1 MFAVFAPRAGLWPL
15 PRRLALRHDQRMIS
29 VFVVED
35 DPQHQLRYREAI
47 SAAPD
52 LHFCGAAGTA
62 REAIGRLS
70 ALNPDVLLVDLGLP
84 DANGLE
90 VVRAARRHC
99 PQTEIMVVSIF
110 GDERS
115 LTDAI
120 RAGATGYLLK
130 DTQAHDF
137 AEAIRD
143 VRAGRSPISPAL
155 ARYLLNAWQA
165 VNGPAGA
172 AAPALRSPVAGAD
185 GLSDRETEILQAVS
199 RGLTFAEIG
208 RRLFIS
214 PHTVA
219 THVKNIYRKLEAH
232 SKIEALSIAR
242 ERGLLV

>member
-1 MFAVFAPRAGLWPL
+1 MDA
-15 PRRLALRHDQRMIS
+15 LATLR
-29 VFVVED
+29 
-35 DPQHQLRYREAI
+35 
-47 SAAPD
+47 
-52 LHFCGAAGTA
+52 
-62 REAIGRLS
+62 
-70 ALNPDVLLVDLGLP
+70 PDVLLVDLGLP
-84 DANGLE
+84 DTSGLE
-90 VVRAARRHC
+90 VVRAARRDC

-115 LTDAI
+115 LTEAI

-165 VNGPAGA
+165 VN
-172 AAPALRSPVAGAD
+172 AAPDAATPPVRTQAAGSD
-185 GLSDRETEILQAVS
+185 GLSERETEILQAVS

>member
-1 MFAVFAPRAGLWPL
+1 
-15 PRRLALRHDQRMIS
+15 MIS

-35 DPQHQLRYREAI
+35 DTQHQQRFREAI
-47 SAAPD
+47 DAAPD
-52 LHFCGAAGTA
+52 LCFCGAAGTA
-62 REAIGRLS
+62 GQAIAALATLS
-70 ALNPDVLLVDLGLP
+70 PDVLLVDLGLP
-84 DANGLE
+84 DASGLE
-90 VVRAARRHC
+90 VVRTARRQS

-143 VRAGRSPISPAL
+143 VRAGRSPISPTL
-155 ARYLLNAWQA
+155 ARHLLNAWQA
-165 VNGPAGA
+165 VHAPVGGVSVARPPA
-172 AAPALRSPVAGAD
+172 AGTD
-185 GLSDRETEILQAVS
+185 GLSERETEILQAVS

>member
-1 MFAVFAPRAGLWPL
+1 
-15 PRRLALRHDQRMIS
+15 MIS

-35 DPQHQLRYREAI
+35 DTQHQQRFREAI
-47 SAAPD
+47 DAAPD
-52 LHFCGAAGTA
+52 LYFCGAAGTA
-62 REAIGRLS
+62 GQAIAALATLS
-70 ALNPDVLLVDLGLP
+70 PDVLLVDLGLP
-84 DANGLE
+84 DASGLE
-90 VVRAARRHC
+90 VVRTARRQS

-165 VNGPAGA
+165 VHAPVVGAVTAVRPPA
-172 AAPALRSPVAGAD
+172 AGAD
-185 GLSDRETEILQAVS
+185 GLSERETEILQAVS

>member
-1 MFAVFAPRAGLWPL
+1 
-15 PRRLALRHDQRMIS
+15 MIS

-35 DPQHQLRYREAI
+35 DPQHQQRYREAI
-47 SAAPD
+47 TAAPD
-52 LHFCGAAGTA
+52 LLFCGAAGTA
-62 REAIGRLS
+62 HEAVDVLAAIR
-70 ALNPDVLLVDLGLP
+70 PDVLLVDLGLP
-84 DANGLE
+84 DTSGLE
-90 VVRAARRHC
+90 VVRAARRDC

-115 LTDAI
+115 LTEAI

-165 VNGPAGA
+165 VN
-172 AAPALRSPVAGAD
+172 AAPDAATPPARTQAAGSD
-185 GLSDRETEILQAVS
+185 GLSERETEILQAVS

>member
-1 MFAVFAPRAGLWPL
+1 
-15 PRRLALRHDQRMIS
+15 MIS

-35 DPQHQLRYREAI
+35 DPQHQQRYREAI
-47 SAAPD
+47 TAAPD
-52 LHFCGAAGTA
+52 LRFCGAAGTA
-62 REAIGRLS
+62 HEAMD
-70 ALNPDVLLVDLGLP
+70 ALATLRPDVLLVDLGLP
-84 DANGLE
+84 DTSGLE
-90 VVRAARRHC
+90 VVRAARRDC

-115 LTDAI
+115 LTEAI

-165 VNGPAGA
+165 VN
-172 AAPALRSPVAGAD
+172 AAPDAATPPVRTQAVGSD
-185 GLSDRETEILQAVS
+185 GLSERETEILQAVS

>member
-1 MFAVFAPRAGLWPL
+1 
-15 PRRLALRHDQRMIS
+15 MIS

-35 DPQHQLRYREAI
+35 NIQHQQRFREAI
-47 SAAPD
+47 DAAPD
-52 LHFCGAAGTA
+52 LCFCGASATAGDAMGALAT
-62 REAIGRLS
+62 LS
-70 ALNPDVLLVDLGLP
+70 PDVLLVDLGLP
-84 DANGLE
+84 DASGLE
-90 VVRAARRHC
+90 VVRAARRQS

-165 VNGPAGA
+165 VHAPAAGA
-172 AAPALRSPVAGAD
+172 PPAVRAPAAAAD
-185 GLSDRETEILQAVS
+185 GLSERETEILQAVS